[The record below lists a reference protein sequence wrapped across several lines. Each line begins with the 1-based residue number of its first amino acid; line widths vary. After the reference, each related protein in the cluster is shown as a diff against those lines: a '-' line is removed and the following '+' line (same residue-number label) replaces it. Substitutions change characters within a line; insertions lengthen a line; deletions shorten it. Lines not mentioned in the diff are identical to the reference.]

1 MPLVKYVKAS
11 GERKRYSIDYSEW
24 LDTGETLV
32 GVVFTVLSNTV
43 STPLVVDGVA
53 VEPDYTGVQYYVSGG
68 VDNTQY
74 EVRATATT
82 SGVQTKI
89 DDLLFMIREPQ

>member
-24 LDTGETLV
+24 LDTGETLTN
-32 GVVFTVLSNTV
+32 VVFSVLNNSTN
-43 STPLVVDGVA
+43 TPLVVDDVMI
-53 VEPDYTGVQYYVSGG
+53 EPDNTGVQYYVSGG
-68 VDNTQY
+68 DDNTQY

-82 SGVQTKI
+82 SGVQTKV
-89 DDLLFMIREPQ
+89 DDLLFVIREPQ

>member
-1 MPLVKYVKAS
+1 MPLVKYVKAA

-32 GVVFTVLSNTV
+32 DVAFSVLNNSV
-43 STPLVVDGVA
+43 SSPLVVDDVA
-53 VEPDYTGVQYYVSGG
+53 IEPDDTGVQYYVSGG

-82 SGVQTKI
+82 SGVQIKI
-89 DDLLFMIREPQ
+89 DDLLFTVREPT

>member
-24 LDTGETLV
+24 LDTGETLTD
-32 GVVFTVLSNTV
+32 VVFSVLNNSV
-43 STPLVVDGVA
+43 STPLVIDDVA
-53 VEPDYTGVQYYVSGG
+53 VEPDDTGVQYYVSGG

-89 DDLLFMIREPQ
+89 DDLLFVIREPQ